1 VSEEAVEQM
10 CRWLAYTGSPVRL
23 EELLLKPGHSLIDQS
38 LHSRLG
44 ATTTDG
50 RDESRPFAPRET

>member
-1 VSEEAVEQM
+1 VEQM